1 MFQTFHWMQNT
12 RQRTLQQA
20 QPHCRTG
27 THKRKALFSLSP
39 PNKIVWE
46 AYPMVKSPGKY
57 HNIRTKRAS
66 AHNQTWSPSDARLT
80 GGARVGFGAYVQ
92 SPTSNNTT
100 HKLSI
105 QKWAQ
110 GAADE
115 LCLTAPGLCRQ
126 LQWQGS
132 TGTLTH
138 LTHEIPT
145 AAQGPA
151 LGKGGMGSTQLIS
164 AGTEPLLR
172 GAESWA
178 RAGCC
183 SGGTGWPAELS
194 VCHCSSSNQSW
205 STKPQPENVSI
216 VQTLPGFSFNFVPF
230 LED

>member
-57 HNIRTKRAS
+57 HNIHTKSAS
-66 AHNQTWSPSDARLT
+66 AHNQTWSPSDALLT

-115 LCLTAPGLCRQ
+115 LCLTAPGLCSCSDR
-126 LQWQGS
+126 
-132 TGTLTH
+132 
-138 LTHEIPT
+138 
-145 AAQGPA
+145 AAQVHSHTWLMKSQQQHRDLPWEKGEWAAHSSSLQEQSLCWGEQRAEPGLDGA
-151 LGKGGMGSTQLIS
+151 LEAQADLQSFQRATAVLQ
-164 AGTEPLLR
+164 T
-172 GAESWA
+172 
-178 RAGCC
+178 RAG
-183 SGGTGWPAELS
+183 AQNLS
-194 VCHCSSSNQSW
+194 LKTFPLCKLCLASVLILC
-205 STKPQPENVSI
+205 
-216 VQTLPGFSFNFVPF
+216 PF
-230 LED
+230 